1 MRSSCSTGCS
11 ATSLNLRG
19 PASTHCCPVPTSAE
33 LIGRWPQ
40 VALESSVVSRCRR
53 YCCAVSSD
61 GYTNDELAA
70 MMVDLESDLVERKR
84 ALSSSAIEKVSRSIC
99 ALANDLPG
107 HGSPGVIFVGVEDN
121 GRCAGLRIDDRLLQR
136 LAALR
141 DDGRLLP
148 LPSMDVQRRTLEGCE
163 VAVITVQPASHPPV
177 RHDGRVWVRVGPT
190 VRQASAS
197 DEQRLTE
204 RRRSTDL
211 PFDLRPAHSATV
223 NDLDLDFIENHY
235 LPKAVSAEVLA
246 ENRRTLSEQ
255 MRSLRLLSGDDPTN
269 GAMLAFGREPQ
280 WSVPGAYV
288 QFVRFDGNEI
298 TDPIRT
304 SERITGRLNDVLNGI
319 DRLLRL
325 SIQTRL
331 DIVSGSRE
339 ERFPDYPVEALRQLA
354 YNAIMH
360 RSYEGTNAPTRLY
373 WFSDRVWIE
382 SPGGLY
388 GRVTKETLLEGATDY
403 RNGLIAEV
411 MRNLGFAQNFGLG
424 IPLAREALR
433 ANGNPEPEFDVQH
446 TWVRATIRLSRPA
459 R

>member
-1 MRSSCSTGCS
+1 MPENG
-11 ATSLNLRG
+11 
-19 PASTHCCPVPTSAE
+19 
-33 LIGRWPQ
+33 
-40 VALESSVVSRCRR
+40 
-53 YCCAVSSD
+53 YSD
-61 GYTNDELAA
+61 AELAA

-84 ALSSSAIEKVSRSIC
+84 SLSTSASEKIARSIC

-107 HGSPGVIFVGVEDN
+107 HGLPGVVFVGVEDD
-121 GRCAGLRIDDRLLQR
+121 GSCAGLTIDDRLLQR

-148 LPSMDVQRRTLEGCE
+148 LPSMDVQRRILDGCE
-163 VAVITVQPASHPPV
+163 IAVIKVQPAAHPPV
-177 RHDGRVWVRVGPT
+177 RYDGRVWVRVGPT

-197 DEQRLTE
+197 DEQRLAE
-204 RRRSTDL
+204 RRRATDL

-223 NDLDLDFIENHY
+223 ADLDLDFIENHY

-246 ENRRTLSEQ
+246 ENRRTPEDQ
-255 MRSLRLLSGDDPTN
+255 MRSLRLLSGDCPTN
-269 GAMLAFGREPQ
+269 GAALAFGRDPQ
-280 WSVPGAYV
+280 WWVPGAYL
-288 QFVRFDGNEI
+288 QFVRFDGDEM

-304 SERITGRLNDVLNGI
+304 SERITGRLDDVLDGI

-325 SIQTRL
+325 NIQTRL
-331 DIVSGSRE
+331 DIVSGPRE

-373 WFSDRVWIE
+373 WFTDRVWIE

-388 GRVTKETLLEGATDY
+388 GRVTRETLLKGATDY

-411 MRNLGFAQNFGLG
+411 MRNLGFAQHFGLG
-424 IPLAREALR
+424 IPLAREALA
-433 ANGNPEPEFDVQH
+433 ANSNPEPEFDVQH
-446 TWVRATIRLSRPA
+446 TWVRATIRPSRSA